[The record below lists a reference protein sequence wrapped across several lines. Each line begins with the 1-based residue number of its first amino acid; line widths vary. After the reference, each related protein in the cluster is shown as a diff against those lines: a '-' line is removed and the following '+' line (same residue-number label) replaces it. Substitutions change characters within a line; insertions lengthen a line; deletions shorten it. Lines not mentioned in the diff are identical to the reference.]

1 MDCYEAIAESWV
13 EMMGVEDK
21 DFIMRQI
28 KQLGEGLGTFLGKED
43 VDKILSFGEDAE
55 KEIEDSSLEKKMSSD
70 RIAEKNKTKP
80 K

>member
-1 MDCYEAIAESWV
+1 MDCYERIAESWV

-28 KQLGEGLGTFLGKED
+28 KQLGEGLGNFLGKED
-43 VDKILSFGEDAE
+43 VEKILSFGEDAE
-55 KEIEDSSLEKKMSSD
+55 KEIQDSATAKESSID
-70 RIAEKNKTKP
+70 RSSKENETKP

>member
-1 MDCYEAIAESWV
+1 
-13 EMMGVEDK
+13 MMGVEDK

-55 KEIEDSSLEKKMSSD
+55 KESEDSVTEQKSHIDSSSKKN
-70 RIAEKNKTKP
+70 ETKP

>member
-1 MDCYEAIAESWV
+1 
-13 EMMGVEDK
+13 MGVEDK

-43 VDKILSFGEDAE
+43 VDKILSFGQDAKKEVEDASIDKSVNTDHE
-55 KEIEDSSLEKKMSSD
+55 NKKS
-70 RIAEKNKTKP
+70 ETKP

>member
-1 MDCYEAIAESWV
+1 
-13 EMMGVEDK
+13 MMGVEDK

-55 KEIEDSSLEKKMSSD
+55 KEIEDSSTYKNATSDDSSKD
-70 RIAEKNKTKP
+70 ETKL

>member
-1 MDCYEAIAESWV
+1 
-13 EMMGVEDK
+13 MGVEDK

-55 KEIEDSSLEKKMSSD
+55 KEVEDSSFEKKQKLAD
-70 RIAEKNKTKP
+70 IAKKNKTKLN
-80 K
+80 

>member
-1 MDCYEAIAESWV
+1 
-13 EMMGVEDK
+13 MGVEDK

-43 VDKILSFGEDAE
+43 VDKILSFGQDAKKEVEDAK
-55 KEIEDSSLEKKMSSD
+55 KEVEDASIDKSVNTDHENKKN
-70 RIAEKNKTKP
+70 ETKP

>member
-1 MDCYEAIAESWV
+1 MKR
-13 EMMGVEDK
+13 MGVEDK

-55 KEIEDSSLEKKMSSD
+55 KEVEDSSFEKKQKLAD
-70 RIAEKNKTKP
+70 VAKKNKTKLN
-80 K
+80 

>member
-1 MDCYEAIAESWV
+1 
-13 EMMGVEDK
+13 MGVEDK

-55 KEIEDSSLEKKMSSD
+55 KEVEDSSFEKKQKLAD
-70 RIAEKNKTKP
+70 VAKKNKTKLN
-80 K
+80 

>member
-1 MDCYEAIAESWV
+1 
-13 EMMGVEDK
+13 MGVEDK

-55 KEIEDSSLEKKMSSD
+55 KEIEDSSAEKKRVLS
-70 RIAEKNKTKP
+70 N
-80 K
+80 

>member
-1 MDCYEAIAESWV
+1 
-13 EMMGVEDK
+13 MMGVEDK

-43 VDKILSFGEDAE
+43 VDKILSFGQDAK
-55 KEIEDSSLEKKMSSD
+55 KEVEDSSIDESVKNDHENKKS
-70 RIAEKNKTKP
+70 ETKP

>member
-1 MDCYEAIAESWV
+1 
-13 EMMGVEDK
+13 MGVEDK

-55 KEIEDSSLEKKMSSD
+55 KEIEDSSTNKNPTSDDSSKKD
-70 RIAEKNKTKP
+70 ETKL